1 MTTAD
6 CLLTSDTGALM
17 LDVLFPPMPMS
28 TWEYC

>member
-1 MTTAD
+1 VPD
-6 CLLTSDTGALM
+6 CLLMTDTGALL